1 MRNLLLLSLCLGVFG
16 AMAQTFP
23 TKTLVDHGS
32 IDKRINILILGDG
45 YMSSE
50 QDKFE
55 SDAQLVI
62 DKLLLESPYKEYANF
77 INAVIVKVPSNES
90 GTDHPADATD
100 VTEPVFPQGMKDTY
114 YNSTFDGASIHRLVI
129 TGSTGIAYS
138 VAAANFPSYDQI
150 LMIVNSPEYGGSG
163 GPIATFSAHTAS
175 AEVGIHEMGHSFAKL
190 ADEYW
195 AGEQY
200 ANEKPNMTANDN
212 PNTVK
217 WKNWLNI
224 NDVGIYPYGTDGVPA
239 EWFRPHQACK
249 MRQLG
254 VPFCSVCKEQ
264 TIDRIY
270 QLVTPI
276 DAFSPSDIFQTY
288 SGTALDFSVD
298 LVLPSPNTLKV
309 EWSLD
314 GTIIGTDVT
323 SLSLD
328 NSILPQGESTLTLTV
343 TDTTTLSQKY
353 VTGYIF
359 SESWE
364 ITNTT
369 VALIEADA
377 RLFYKVYPNPTSDV
391 LYVEFDGD
399 FPSKDTEIQ
408 LVSPSGKIVF
418 SEKKRLAQKAR
429 LELSIKNFPK
439 GNYFLKIKR
448 GDVRQ
453 SVSVLLK

>member
-1 MRNLLLLSLCLGVFG
+1 MRNLLFLSLWLAAFTGK
-16 AMAQTFP
+16 AQTFP
-23 TKTLVDHGS
+23 TVTLVDHGD
-32 IDKRINILILGDG
+32 IAKRINILILGDG
-45 YMSSE
+45 YMSNE
-50 QDKFE
+50 LDKFE
-55 SDAQLVI
+55 LDAQHVI
-62 DKLLLESPYKEYANF
+62 DKLLLESPYREYANF

-100 VTEPVFPQGMKDTY
+100 VTEPVFPQGTKDTY
-114 YNSTFDGASIHRLVI
+114 YNSTFDGAHIHRLVI
-129 TGSTGIAYS
+129 TGNAGAAYS

-163 GPIATFSAHTAS
+163 GAIATFSTNSSS

-200 ANEKPNMTANDN
+200 AYEEPNMTADDD
-212 PNTVK
+212 PNTIK

-224 NDVGIYPYGTDGVPA
+224 NNVGIYPYGSTGMPA

-276 DAFSPSDIFQTY
+276 DAFSPTDIFQTY
-288 SGTALDFSVD
+288 SGGTIDFSLD
-298 LVLPSPNTLKV
+298 LVLPEPNTLKV
-309 EWSLD
+309 KWDLD
-314 GTIIGTDVT
+314 GATIATDVT

-328 NSILPQGESTLTLTV
+328 NSSLPSGESNLTVSV

-353 VTGYIF
+353 ATGYIF

-369 VALIEADA
+369 VALIEADK
-377 RLFYKVYPNPTSDV
+377 RLFYKVYPNPTSDF
-391 LYVEFDGD
+391 LYVELDGD
-399 FPSKDTEIQ
+399 FSPEETEIQ
-408 LVSPSGKIVF
+408 LVSSSGEVVF
-418 SEKKRLAQKAR
+418 SEKKMLAQKAR
-429 LELSIKNFPK
+429 LEFNINNCPK
-439 GNYFLKIKR
+439 GNYFLIIKR
-448 GDVRQ
+448 GNVRQ
-453 SVSVLLK
+453 SVSVSF